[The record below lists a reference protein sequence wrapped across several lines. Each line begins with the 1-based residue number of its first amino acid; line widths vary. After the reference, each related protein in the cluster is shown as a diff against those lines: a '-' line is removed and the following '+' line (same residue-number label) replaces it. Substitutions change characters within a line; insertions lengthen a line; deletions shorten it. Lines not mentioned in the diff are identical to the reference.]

1 MVQYIKKHNTRYEP
15 GKQNISLME
24 KIIKLQRMER
34 KENINIE
41 KIKDRT
47 TVTEQGSSITKLQ

>member
-15 GKQNISLME
+15 AEQNISLMK